1 MSRLL
6 EATMVISSMP
16 SSLTATYGQSEEGT
30 WRVVDVFCLGS
41 QCAWFIVKKGSH
53 VLSNHVTSRTDKHI
67 LFPEKGM
74 TQDGTKEDF
83 FLLLR
88 ELQRV
93 ANVVTVDGND
103 AARRRG
109 DCFCCPGKRE
119 GIAAVSTLYVQGLHV
134 VLFFVME
141 CHCVAIASFVIDPP
155 AEVNDGGSNNG
166 KAQLLAVRWRSGDM
180 KENEA
185 SHHML
190 PRQLSVPMSAII
202 EEYKS
207 DSFSL
212 NNTTFLSS
220 SSSSPG
226 LQQGQRY
233 PKRVSASLSRNT
245 SPWLIL
251 RLVFA
256 RVMGWVEYVD
266 FVWQEDLG
274 RNVSSPWRTLQGFR
288 QVTWGS
294 LQLERLGGAP
304 GEVRA
309 LRWMPF
315 SRDYEE
321 RYPLLAVLYQ
331 NAPVSGDPFLD
342 CLAVSM
348 LSVLRRRQQQQQQKI
363 PMSGEN
369 DNWMGLRETL
379 HGFLMEGPW
388 CLEALTL
395 AHPSF
400 LLHAA
405 LPGGGNMEGGQDA
418 LGVFLRPAY
427 VMYPM
432 SSFLRDKDVY
442 ASWEPLV
449 ATAARD
455 NKKSEEMYF
464 ALFTED
470 GEVTRCQVGGFIES
484 AVACPATSSEPR
496 RVSSA
501 SGGRERVVAVVLAMR
516 SGGDVLLLEV
526 WNTINVAATAAAAAS
541 GGGVGRSIR
550 EQKNASGV
558 GKLAVV
564 NCRNIPSW
572 DAGVPRSLRHLH
584 RLIGLKWENAR
595 GTVFLLASH
604 EDDETQQVDCSLLMA
619 ELVQQGRDTPRFIWF
634 GASNGF
640 IVDGGS
646 NSHGFRLHVGL
657 PSLVQPLSRVD
668 GECNLGSLQHAPLH
682 PLCRCTVRQDE
693 AMDAYEREVVIFR
706 SGDICLVR
714 RNTPFNTR
722 WRSYDPNVFCK
733 RLSRVQWPHSGKTA
747 EVDALFLLFAS
758 GSSDISME
766 SFWTTTSGKLP
777 TPVEIDGGVISL
789 HELQLLLV
797 CRATVILMTA
807 EGQVVSVSDVHP
819 PLAVMNNG
827 DSRGLVGTET
837 VGSMDGE
844 KFSLLPCMI
853 RFFASFQRNYFFIC
867 ATSASS
873 LPSRENGY
881 RECFFLFLQVT
892 CCGDQQDDSALP
904 LATVCVVDILHV
916 KTDGHPLFDFL
927 PTGRL
932 GDCAKMTALGEAKRV
947 GETCVFARDMMY
959 CAGAKLYTVPCVL
972 RCRASTR
979 GARIEGRFETP
990 SSNSHHVV
998 LDLNE
1003 LLHEGNKA
1011 TIWLLEPSLLKC
1023 VPLLS
1028 KREKGRMCVVVVL
1041 SFVSGL
1047 TLAASVHC
1055 SGVSCRRWESQL
1067 LAGGKGTTEEMAVP
1081 FVRLVTRP
1089 AKCGECDPICWLQ
1102 DAVGC
1107 WHSLMYRDTGD
1118 PRHDSCDVQPSLSL
1132 SVDGLQKDTQGNLE
1146 SSSSY
1151 SGGNGFVEEAVMC
1164 GGTGIFSLRPC
1175 C

>member
-6 EATMVISSMP
+6 EATMAISSVP
-16 SSLTATYGQSEEGT
+16 SSLTEAYGQSGEET

-41 QCAWFIVKKGSH
+41 QCAWFVVKNGSH
-53 VLSNHVTSRTDKHI
+53 LSSNNVTSRIDKHI

-74 TQDGTKEDF
+74 SQDGTKEDF

-93 ANVVTVDGND
+93 ASVVSVDGND

-109 DCFCCPGKRE
+109 DCLRCPGKRE

-141 CHCVAIASFVIDPP
+141 CHCMAIASFVIDPP
-155 AEVNDGGSNNG
+155 VEANDGGSSKG
-166 KAQLLAVRWRSGDM
+166 KAQLLAVRWCSGDM
-180 KENEA
+180 KENES
-185 SHHML
+185 SHYMF
-190 PRQLSVPMSAII
+190 PRQLSVPMSAIV

-212 NNTTFLSS
+212 NSTSFLSS
-220 SSSSPG
+220 SSSLPG

-245 SPWLIL
+245 FPWFIL
-251 RLVFA
+251 RIVFA

-266 FVWQEDLG
+266 FVWQEYLG

-288 QVTWGS
+288 QFTWGS
-294 LQLERLGGAP
+294 LQLEKLSGVP

-315 SRDYEE
+315 SRDYEG

-331 NAPVSGDPFLD
+331 KAPVSGDPFLD

-348 LSVLRRRQQQQQQKI
+348 LSVLRRRQQQQI
-363 PMSGEN
+363 PMCVEN
-369 DNWMGLRETL
+369 DSWVGLRETL
-379 HGFLMEGPW
+379 HGSLMEGPW

-400 LLHAA
+400 LLHAV
-405 LPGGGNMEGGQDA
+405 LPGGGNMEGGHDA

-432 SSFLRDKDVY
+432 STFLRDEKVY

-464 ALFTED
+464 AVFTED

-484 AVACPATSSEPR
+484 AVACPVTSSEPR

-501 SGGRERVVAVVLAMR
+501 AGGTERVVAVVLAMR

-526 WNTINVAATAAAAAS
+526 WNTTNVAAAAA
-541 GGGVGRSIR
+541 GGGVGVGVGRSIL
-550 EQKNASGV
+550 EQKNASGDA
-558 GKLAVV
+558 KMAVV

-584 RLIGLKWENAR
+584 RLIGLKWEDAR
-595 GTVFLLASH
+595 GTVFLLAAH
-604 EDDETQQVDCSLLMA
+604 EDENTQQVDCSLLMA
-619 ELVQQGRDTPRFIWF
+619 ELVPQGGDMPRFIWF

-646 NSHGFRLHVGL
+646 NSHGFPLNVGL
-657 PSLVQPLSRVD
+657 PALVQPLSRVD
-668 GECNLGSLQHAPLH
+668 GEYNLGSLQHAPLH
-682 PLCRCTVRQDE
+682 PLCRCTVRQNE
-693 AMDAYEREVVIFR
+693 AVDAYEREVVIFR

-714 RNTPFNTR
+714 RNTPFSTH
-722 WRSYDPNVFCK
+722 WRNYDPNVFCK

-766 SFWTTTSGKLP
+766 SFWTTTGGKLP
-777 TPVEIDGGVISL
+777 TPVEIDGGPISL

-807 EGQVVSVSDVHP
+807 EGQVVCVSDVHP
-819 PLAVMNNG
+819 PLAVMNDG

-837 VGSMDGE
+837 MGSIDGE
-844 KFSLLPCMI
+844 RFSLLSCMI
-853 RFFASFQRNYFFIC
+853 RFFASFQRNHFFIC

-873 LPSRENGY
+873 LPSRENGC

-892 CCGDQQDDSALP
+892 CSGEQQDDSTLP
-904 LATVCVVDILHV
+904 LATVCVVDIIHV
-916 KTDGHPLFDFL
+916 KTDVHPLFDFL

-932 GDCAKMTALGEAKRV
+932 DDCAKMTALGEATRM

-979 GARIEGRFETP
+979 GVWMEGKFETP

-998 LDLNE
+998 LDLKD

-1011 TIWLLEPSLLKC
+1011 TIWLLEPSLLQC
-1023 VPLLS
+1023 VPLPS
-1028 KREKGRMCVVVVL
+1028 KRERGRMCVVVVL
-1041 SFVSGL
+1041 SFVSGP
-1047 TLAASVHC
+1047 TLAAAVHC
-1055 SGVSCRRWESQL
+1055 SSVSRRRWESQL
-1067 LAGGKGTTEEMAVP
+1067 LVEGKGTTEEMAVP
-1081 FVRLVTRP
+1081 FVRLVTQP
-1089 AKCGECDPICWLQ
+1089 ATCGECDPICWLQ

-1107 WHSLMYRDTGD
+1107 WHSLVYRDTGD
-1118 PRHDSCDVQPSLSL
+1118 PRRDSCDVQPSLSFC
-1132 SVDGLQKDTQGNLE
+1132 VDDMQKATQGKLE
-1146 SSSSY
+1146 SSSSH
-1151 SGGNGFVEEAVMC
+1151 SGENGFVEESVMC
-1164 GGTGIFSLRPC
+1164 GGIGIFSLGPRC
-1175 C
+1175 